1 MTDQEMRA
9 NILEAT
15 YNSAKNTGSIV
26 GGIVDISKI
35 TKDWAE
41 DSKRINFNAEYLV
54 KKGWIEW
61 VAFGYLIRITVD
73 GVDEYER
80 HHK

>member
-1 MTDQEMRA
+1 MTDQEMRV
-9 NILEAT
+9 NILHAVC
-15 YNSAKNTGSIV
+15 NAVKNAGSIV
-26 GGIVDISKI
+26 GGIVDICRI

-41 DSKRINFNAEYLV
+41 DSERIHSNAEYLV
-54 KKGWIEW
+54 RKGWIGW
-61 VAFGYLIRITVD
+61 VGFGYLIRITVD